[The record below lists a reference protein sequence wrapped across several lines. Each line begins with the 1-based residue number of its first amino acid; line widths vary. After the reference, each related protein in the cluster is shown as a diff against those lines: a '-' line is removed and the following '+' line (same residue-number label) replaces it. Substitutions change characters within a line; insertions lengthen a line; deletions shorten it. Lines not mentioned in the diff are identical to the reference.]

1 VSGGGEFCCQLPRI
15 YIIFLSKIK
24 STFCRLVFD
33 ITGMTVWYTFIFDY
47 EYVVIAMFTAAG
59 TDCIIDDSV
68 YSCWY

>member
-1 VSGGGEFCCQLPRI
+1 
-15 YIIFLSKIK
+15 
-24 STFCRLVFD
+24 
-33 ITGMTVWYTFIFDY
+33 MTVWYTFIFDY